1 LRGKRR
7 ANIVGQF
14 EYLFTPIKIGN
25 VTVKNRIYNPP
36 HATIFADQNFLP
48 SEKQVYYF
56 AERAKG
62 GAGLIVIG
70 GSVVHRNSLA
80 HLGFNLVSDER
91 SIPGYKKIADAV
103 HEHGALILSQLSHHG
118 RQTTGIYSRLP
129 AVPPSPIPC
138 VLYREIPKQME
149 KEDMEEIIERF
160 IQGAKNVQQAG
171 FDGVEI
177 YAAHGY
183 LLSQFLSPHSNKRVD
198 EYGGSLENRM
208 RFPLEVID
216 AVRKAVANDFL
227 VGLRVNGD
235 DFIAGG
241 LTLDDAK
248 AISKKF
254 EDTKQIDY
262 ISVSGTN
269 YNALA
274 LLIADMSS
282 PLGVFVHL
290 AAGIKESVDLPVV
303 CVNRINDPVQAE
315 KILADGQAD
324 MIGMCRALICD
335 PELPNKAKEGR
346 LDDIRYC
353 IACNQGCM
361 TREIRNAPIGC
372 TYNAAVGEEK
382 ELGIGTLKPATQRKK
397 VMVLGGGP
405 GGMEA
410 ARIAAARGH
419 DVSLYEKSDE
429 LGGQINILSKV
440 ESRKEFQDV
449 VRYLGN
455 QVNNLGVKV
464 NLGIEVNPEIVISE
478 EPDAVIVA
486 TGSVPLRSGFSPIR
500 PDMERLLGVD
510 QDNVLTVWEVLLER
524 KGVGERVLLI
534 DEEFDFQST
543 STAEYLA
550 AKGKKVQ
557 IVTRLPYVG
566 VEINFTSFGPQM
578 QRLRSN
584 GVVFTPMTGVKEI
597 KGNTATLYDIYTNE
611 EREIKGVDT
620 VVISMGNQA
629 NNDLY
634 KLLKGRVGELYAVG
648 DCVAPRRVI
657 DAVYEGHRVAR
668 LL

>member
-1 LRGKRR
+1 M
-7 ANIVGQF
+7 GQL

-25 VTVKNRIYNPP
+25 ITVKNRIYNPP

-62 GAGLIVIG
+62 GAGLIVVG

-129 AVPPSPIPC
+129 PVSPSPIPC
-138 VLYREIPKQME
+138 VLYRETPKEME
-149 KEDMEEIIERF
+149 KEDMEEIIEGY

-216 AVRKAVANDFL
+216 AVRKAVGNEFL

-235 DFIAGG
+235 DFTAGG
-241 LTLDDAK
+241 LNLDDAK

-262 ISVSGTN
+262 ISVSGIT
-269 YNALA
+269 YNSLP
-274 LLIADMSS
+274 LLVADMSF

-346 LDDIRYC
+346 LDDIRHC

-429 LGGQINILSKV
+429 LGGQINILTKV
-440 ESRKEFQDV
+440 ETRKEFQDV

-455 QVNNLGVKV
+455 QINTLGVKV
-464 NLGIEVNPEIVISE
+464 NLGIEVSPEIVISE
-478 EPDAVIVA
+478 EPDAVVVA
-486 TGSVPLRSGFSPIR
+486 TGSVPLRTGFSAIR
-500 PDMERLLGVD
+500 PDKERLLGVD
-510 QDNVLTVWEVLLER
+510 QDNVLTVWDVLLER
-524 KGVGERVLLI
+524 KEVGEKVLLI

-578 QRLRSN
+578 QRLRSS
-584 GVVFTPMTGVKEI
+584 GVVLTSMTGVKEI
-597 KGNTATLYDIYTNE
+597 KGNTITLYDIYTNE

-620 VVISMGNQA
+620 VVISMGNHA

-634 KLLKGRVGELYAVG
+634 KQLKGSVGELYAVG